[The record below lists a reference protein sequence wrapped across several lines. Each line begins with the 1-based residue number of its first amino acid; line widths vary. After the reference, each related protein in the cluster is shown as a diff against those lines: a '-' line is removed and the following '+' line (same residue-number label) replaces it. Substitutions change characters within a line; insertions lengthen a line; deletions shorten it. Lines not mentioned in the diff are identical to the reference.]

1 MALIQTKS
9 APTVP
14 SAGHGARLVRKEGGS
29 RTWQRPLPV
38 LRTSRAWLR
47 EVEPRDASALA
58 AALGRPDVMRHLPVG
73 PTTPAGFARF
83 IRWVRRERRG
93 GRYLCY
99 VVVPR
104 DSRVP
109 MGLFQLWPIE
119 PGFGTAE
126 IGFALDDRRWGS
138 GLFLECATAVINYA
152 VEALGVRRLEA
163 RSAVA
168 NGRGTAALLKLGAVP
183 EGTLRR
189 CFVCPAGT
197 LDHTIWSILADEWR
211 GRHEAAGRRVP

>member
-14 SAGHGARLVRKEGGS
+14 SAGHEARLVRKENRS

-38 LRTSRAWLR
+38 LRTSGAWLR

-58 AALGRPDVMRHLPVG
+58 AALGRPEVQRHLPVG
-73 PTTPAGFARF
+73 PTTVAGFARF

-99 VVVPR
+99 AVVPR
-104 DSRVP
+104 DRRVP
-109 MGLFQLWPIE
+109 VGLFELWPIE

-126 IGFALDDRRWGS
+126 IGIALDDRLWGS
-138 GLFLECATAVINYA
+138 GLFLDCAKVVIDFA
-152 VEALGVRRLEA
+152 IDILGVRRLEA

-189 CFVCPAGT
+189 CFVCPAGV
-197 LDHTIWSILADEWR
+197 LDHTMWSILADEWR
-211 GRHEAAGRRVP
+211 GRRGAA